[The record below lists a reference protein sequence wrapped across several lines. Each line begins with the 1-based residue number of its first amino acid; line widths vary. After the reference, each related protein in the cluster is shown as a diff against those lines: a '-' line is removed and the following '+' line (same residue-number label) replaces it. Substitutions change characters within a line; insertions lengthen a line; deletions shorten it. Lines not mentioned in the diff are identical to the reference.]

1 MLAPQCPDRNRGI
14 FLIPQKTRKALLRTP
29 SLLVL
34 VTCRSTR
41 SRGGTGGSRS
51 ARSRGGTGGSRSARN
66 ARTRGGTGNAR
77 DARGAGSASH
87 RIFVNFYSCWSEA
100 HSNSFLCCLLP
111 GVVHS
116 RSLLRQ
122 LDRIPASC
130 FLFTRKCDR
139 NTSCCVVC
147 FYSYFVSEWVKVI
160 GFPVV
165 VSLNFLCLF
174 AQKCAFGVYEYST
187 YHNRDLGR

>member
-1 MLAPQCPDRNRGI
+1 MNKKRLRGGAA
-14 FLIPQKTRKALLRTP
+14 FACFTGCFGFAQDYSDSNCSERQGLPTPKKTRKALLRTP
-29 SLLVL
+29 SSLVL
-34 VTCRSTR
+34 VAC
-41 SRGGTGGSRS
+41 RS
-51 ARSRGGTGGSRSARN
+51 ARS
-66 ARTRGGTGNAR
+66 RGGTGNAR

-174 AQKCAFGVYEYST
+174 AQKCAFRVYEYST
-187 YHNRDLGR
+187 YHNRNFGR

>member
-1 MLAPQCPDRNRGI
+1 M
-14 FLIPQKTRKALLRTP
+14 RTP

-34 VTCRSTR
+34 VTCRSTGGCR
-41 SRGGTGGSRS
+41 STGSSRS
-51 ARSRGGTGGSRSARN
+51 ARSRGGAGGCRSTGN
-66 ARTRGGTGNAR
+66 ARSRGGAGNAR

-87 RIFVNFYSCWSEA
+87 RIFVDFYSCWSEA
-100 HSNSFLCCLLP
+100 HSNSFLCCLLS

-116 RSLLRQ
+116 RSLLRR

-165 VSLNFLCLF
+165 VSLKSPLSVCTEMCFQSL
-174 AQKCAFGVYEYST
+174 
-187 YHNRDLGR
+187 

>member
-1 MLAPQCPDRNRGI
+1 MNRWRHSGRV
-14 FLIPQKTRKALLRTP
+14 LCSNLPLKTRKALLRTP

-41 SRGGTGGSRS
+41 SRGGTG
-51 ARSRGGTGGSRSARN
+51 
-66 ARTRGGTGNAR
+66 NAR
-77 DARGAGSASH
+77 DARGASH
-87 RIFVNFYSCWSEA
+87 GIFINFYSCWSEA

-147 FYSYFVSEWVKVI
+147 FYSYFVSEWAKVV

-165 VSLNFLCLF
+165 ALLKFSLSVCTEMCIRSLWIFHLP
-174 AQKCAFGVYEYST
+174 
-187 YHNRDLGR
+187 

>member
-1 MLAPQCPDRNRGI
+1 M
-14 FLIPQKTRKALLRTP
+14 RTP

-34 VTCRSTR
+34 VTCRSAR
-41 SRGGTGGSRS
+41 SCGGSWSARGSRGTGN
-51 ARSRGGTGGSRSARN
+51 AGGSRSARN
-66 ARTRGGTGNAR
+66 ARSRGGTGNAR
-77 DARGAGSASH
+77 DARGASH
-87 RIFVNFYSCWSEA
+87 GIFINFYSCWSEA

-111 GVVHS
+111 GIVHS

-147 FYSYFVSEWVKVI
+147 FYSYFVSEWAKVV

-165 VSLNFLCLF
+165 ALLKFSLSVCTEMCIRSLWIFHLP
-174 AQKCAFGVYEYST
+174 
-187 YHNRDLGR
+187 

>member
-1 MLAPQCPDRNRGI
+1 M
-14 FLIPQKTRKALLRTP
+14 RTP
-29 SLLVL
+29 SSLVL
-34 VTCRSTR
+34 VTC
-41 SRGGTGGSRS
+41 RS
-51 ARSRGGTGGSRSARN
+51 ARSRGGTGGCRSAGSSRGARGSRSAGSRGN
-66 ARTRGGTGNAR
+66 ARSRGGTGNAR
-77 DARGAGSASH
+77 DARGAGGASH
-87 RIFVNFYSCWSEA
+87 GIFVNFYSCWSEA
-100 HSNSFLCCLLP
+100 HSNSFLCCLLS
-111 GVVHS
+111 GIVHS

-165 VSLNFLCLF
+165 VSLKFPLATCTEMCFQSL
-174 AQKCAFGVYEYST
+174 
-187 YHNRDLGR
+187 